1 MQARRRRWFWRASEP
16 PPQLKAI
23 LEPFCITMMVQGVS
37 LLGVKGRISLI
48 WSKGLLLLI
57 WFLKIEKKEGEKNLT
72 FFIAIWYV
80 LSFKA
85 MERWLRTP
93 IKLFAKIN
101 LQIANKRRVLLQI
114 IRGSLY
120 AAMAQ
125 WCIMNVAKKWNWIQH
140 QEEGFW
146 QMARRALNWNSYCFG
161 THHRASLVWP
171 SLCNR
176 VKFCNAAPLL

>member
-72 FFIAIWYV
+72 FFNAIWCV

>member
-1 MQARRRRWFWRASEP
+1 MSSLSR
-16 PPQLKAI
+16 QL
-23 LEPFCITMMVQGVS
+23 
-37 LLGVKGRISLI
+37 
-48 WSKGLLLLI
+48 
-57 WFLKIEKKEGEKNLT
+57 
-72 FFIAIWYV
+72 
-80 LSFKA
+80 
-85 MERWLRTP
+85 ERWLRTP

-101 LQIANKRRVLLQI
+101 LQIANKRRVLLQV

-161 THHRASLVWP
+161 TYHRTSIVWP

-176 VKFCNAAPLL
+176 VKFCNAAPLQDASGQKRTLSFTLKCSWKKDALSLNRALFMEHSILVLCGFREISIIA